1 MRRIWL
7 ALVLALGFGA
17 ADAQQQTYYNN
28 ATSQITCQ
36 SSATLVVASRVR
48 NAVTVVVPSSG
59 STTYFGGPSVSS
71 SSGVAIAAGNALTL
85 QPYSG
90 PLYCAVS
97 SSTQAITVI
106 ETF

>member
-28 ATSQITCQ
+28 ATSQITCL
-36 SSATLVVASRVR
+36 SSATLVVSPRAR
-48 NAVTVVVPSSG
+48 NAVTVAVPSSG
-59 STTYFGGPSVSS
+59 STVYFGGSAVTALT
-71 SSGVAIAAGNALTL
+71 GVAVGAGLAMTL

-90 PLYCAVS
+90 PLYCVTAGS
-97 SSTQAITVI
+97 QSISVI